1 MMLVKGRVCVLWNLS
16 DEVEPV
22 LLVEIYDRNFMC
34 SHNEYIILI
43 IVLNKTKQEVG
54 V

>member
-1 MMLVKGRVCVLWNLS
+1 MLGKGCVCCGTFQTKY
-16 DEVEPV
+16 VEPV